1 MAKIAYSKLKCK
13 VNEEV
18 ATVELAPEV
27 TIEVKQYLPI
37 QEKLGLI
44 GRVINKAHEQDTNYS
59 NPVKAAVYCDLE
71 VIFAYTNITFTEKQ
85 LEDLPK
91 LYDQLVS
98 SGMWIQI
105 LEAIPGA
112 EYLQICEG
120 VKQSI
125 KAFYKYQNSVLGILD
140 TIKTDYDDMNLDA
153 LQIREALGNPDNLSF
168 LKEVLTKLG

>member
-1 MAKIAYSKLKCK
+1 MAKIVYSKLKCK

-59 NPVKAAVYCDLE
+59 NPVKAAVYRDLE
-71 VIFAYTNITFTEKQ
+71 MVFAYTNIAFTEKQ

-98 SGMWIQI
+98 SGALSEI
-105 LEAIPGA
+105 LKAIPED
-112 EYLQICEG
+112 EYYQICQG
-120 VKQSI
+120 VKESI

-153 LQIREALGNPDNLSF
+153 LQIREALGNPDNLNF